1 MITRL
6 RYWTRYRTPNVD
18 SGSHAKL
25 NTKTL
30 TYGRCYHATKGRK
43 TVQALLPGEEIYDT
57 ASYARVYQHDVRA
70 KQTKVCDA
78 KRAGFHAPIFILVT
92 KAPKPELLRTR
103 PMFHVTAR
111 TESELELK
119 RSVLW

>member
-43 TVQALLPGEEIYDT
+43 TVQALLPGEEFYDT

-78 KRAGFHAPIFILVT
+78 
-92 KAPKPELLRTR
+92 E
-103 PMFHVTAR
+103 R
-111 TESELELK
+111 TEFHNPAHASNYISTDGQLK
-119 RSVLW
+119 LVAVFPPVDNGLIG

>member
-43 TVQALLPGEEIYDT
+43 TVQALLPGEEFYDT
-57 ASYARVYQHDVRA
+57 ASYARVYQAVLAADKQRRSRSAEHDVRA

-78 KRAGFHAPIFILVT
+78 KRAGFHAPMRALVPT
-92 KAPKPELLRTR
+92 PAKPGRYHIYSGNEG
-103 PMFHVTAR
+103 A
-111 TESELELK
+111 
-119 RSVLW
+119 